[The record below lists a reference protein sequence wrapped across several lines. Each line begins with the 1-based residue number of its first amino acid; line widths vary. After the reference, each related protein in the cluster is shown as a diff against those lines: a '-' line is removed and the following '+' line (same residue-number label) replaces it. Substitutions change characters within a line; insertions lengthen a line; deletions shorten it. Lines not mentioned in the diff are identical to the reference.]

1 MAEPRPIP
9 EDQVLPDRRRG
20 LGAAFGMG
28 IDEPRGT
35 TSGGRLEALTRTSAM
50 NPRGYRE
57 VFANREIPLQDKVGY
72 VAGRVAQD
80 VLTDG
85 TRGVYWQGNHP
96 LGLTSLVS
104 EEVSRAAGLAPDLD
118 VERQVLEG
126 RGEVASQ
133 EAIDAEF
140 ARRMGFRH
148 NGEGHGPPLTLARY
162 AIPALATAVMTQTS
176 GNTNYL
182 NILGGGRT
190 PGFQAVMPM
199 PDDPKESESPLL
211 ELGARYLFGRT
222 GRVLPWEE
230 FTQERPDVS
239 YDDYKAYAAY
249 QFDKGPLDLGLFR
262 ATSRNLDGEPEMAML
277 GFRVPLTAAAATAGS
292 LAGGYLGAQHA
303 DKVINDAM
311 AERLKLDPRGPR
323 RLAGAAIGSLLG
335 AIGGNVT
342 GSLVN
347 DVVIQP
353 TLNPERLAAAERWQT
368 LTPEQKIAIAKG
380 KGGNQQDQGRQ
391 LALTQV

>member
-1 MAEPRPIP
+1 MAEPKAKTP
-9 EDQVLPDRRRG
+9 EQAGPDPRRSMLALFNEGFERNTG
-20 LGAAFGMG
+20 DF
-28 IDEPRGT
+28 T
-35 TSGGRLEALTRTSAM
+35 QSRLEAMIKDSAL
-50 NPRGYRE
+50 NPDGYGQ
-57 VFANREIPLQDKVGY
+57 VFSNRNVPLESKAAY
-72 VAGRVAQD
+72 VAGRLAHD

-85 TRGVYWQGNHP
+85 SRVPWWALNHP
-96 LGLTSLVS
+96 LAQVS
-104 EEVSRAAGLAPDLD
+104 VAGEAVSAAAGFAPDYAI
-118 VERQVLEG
+118 ERERMLRENLPAT
-126 RGEVASQ
+126 RD
-133 EAIDAEF
+133 AIDTEF
-140 ARRMGFRH
+140 AKRQGFRH
-148 NGEGHGPPLTLARY
+148 NGEGSGVPFTLARY
-162 AIPALATAVMTQTS
+162 AIPAIATGVMTQTA

-190 PGFQAVMPM
+190 PGFQAVLPVEGN
-199 PDDPKESESPLL
+199 PTESSNPLL

-230 FTQERPDVS
+230 FTAERPEVS
-239 YDDYKAYAAY
+239 YDDYKAYAAH
-249 QFDKGPLDLGLFR
+249 QFDKGPLDLGLIR
-262 ATSRNLDGEPEMAML
+262 GTTRNLDGEPEMTML
-277 GFRVPLTAAAATAGS
+277 GFRVPFTAATATAGA
-292 LAGGYLGAQHA
+292 LAGGYLGAQYA

-311 AERLKLDPRGPR
+311 SEKLKLDPRGPR

-353 TLNPERLAAAERWQT
+353 TLNPERLAAAQRWQT

>member
-1 MAEPRPIP
+1 MAEPRPKTP
-9 EDQVLPDRRRG
+9 EEVGPDRRRG
-20 LGAAFGMG
+20 MGAAFGMG
-28 IDEPRGT
+28 IDEPENT
-35 TSGGRLEALTRTSAM
+35 LEGGRMEALTRTSVL

-57 VFANREIPLQDKVGY
+57 VFSNREIPLQDKAAY
-72 VAGRVAQD
+72 VAGRAAQD

-85 TRGVYWQGNHP
+85 TRGVWWQANHP
-96 LGLTSLVS
+96 LGLLGLISEGVS
-104 EEVSRAAGLAPDLD
+104 ARAGLAPDLD
-118 VERQVLEG
+118 VESQVLEG
-126 RGEVASQ
+126 RGEVASK
-133 EAIDAEF
+133 AAVDAEF

-162 AIPALATAVMTQTS
+162 AIPALATAVMTQAS
-176 GNTNYL
+176 GNTSYL
-182 NILGGGRT
+182 NVLGGGRT

-230 FTQERPDVS
+230 FTAERPEVS

-249 QFDKGPLDLGLFR
+249 QFDKGPLDLGLVR
-262 ATSRNLDGEPEMAML
+262 ATTRNLDGEPEMAML
-277 GFRVPLTAAAATAGS
+277 GFRVPFTAATATAGA

-303 DKVINDAM
+303 DRIINDAM
-311 AERLKLDPRGPR
+311 AEKLKLDPRGPR

-335 AIGGNVT
+335 AIGGKVT

-353 TLNPERLAAAERWQT
+353 TLNPGRLAAAERWQT

-380 KGGNQQDQGRQ
+380 KGGNQQDQGLQ
-391 LALTQV
+391 LALTQA